1 MNLRAAERF
10 CEIFPKHSFPR
21 FWPKPDHKISGRNC
35 ARCAPVV
42 KLSKMSL
49 SGFSWFYMN
58 SFFSQKMKNHIFFSK
73 MQKRKEMSKIYQ
85 KILQKYLKISD
96 FGGKPA
102 PKITWRKGA
111 GCTPLVKRQKL
122 TFPEIPCFCGKSQNY
137 HKIEFS
143 RHILENP

>member
-1 MNLRAAERF
+1 
-10 CEIFPKHSFPR
+10 
-21 FWPKPDHKISGRNC
+21 
-35 ARCAPVV
+35 
-42 KLSKMSL
+42 
-49 SGFSWFYMN
+49 
-58 SFFSQKMKNHIFFSK
+58 

-85 KILQKYLKISD
+85 KYCKNALKISD
-96 FGGKPA
+96 SGGKPA

-143 RHILENP
+143 TQILEKP